1 MEWLWILLLPALW
14 VFRNVLKKYELSRKK
29 DTEENREER
38 VLKLIGEIQAI
49 PFVEYEGYSGETNE
63 EGERLE
69 KRRDEVLEKLMKKE
83 EAEEEAEKLK
93 REFQAFSEKKKEGF
107 RRWET
112 IQANIQSAIEE
123 NTAFFDET
131 NFYPTDY
138 LFDINRLRQKSEDA
152 REYQLEN
159 PLKESGE
166 TEEFLQQFKEKIQ
179 LFKQVHGEVSELLPK
194 LSDYEKELKGSHQA
208 EYLMKKQEMFS
219 LLQQGNVNEVKKKLN
234 YFRSKVKN

>member
-14 VFRNVLKKYELSRKK
+14 VLRNVLKRYELSRKK
-29 DTEENREER
+29 DSEENREER

-49 PFVEYEGYSGETNE
+49 PFVEYDGYSGETKE

-69 KRRDEVLEKLMKKE
+69 SRRDEVLEKLMKKE
-83 EAEEEAEKLK
+83 EAEEEAEKVK
-93 REFQAFSEKKKEGF
+93 KEFQDFSEGKKEGF
-107 RRWET
+107 RRWEK
-112 IQANIQSAIEE
+112 IQADIQSAIEE

-159 PLKESGE
+159 PLKDSGE
-166 TEEFLQQFKEKIQ
+166 TAAFLHEFNEKIQ
-179 LFKQVHGEVSELLPK
+179 AFKQVHGEVSDLLPK
-194 LSDYEKELKGSHQA
+194 LSDYENELRGSHQT

-219 LLQQGNVNEVKKKLN
+219 LLQQGKVEEVKKKLN
-234 YFRSKVKN
+234 YFRSKAKN